1 MSNSPFYKTGVS
13 KSPLLT
19 AGHPGADV
27 SHIHKEGPF
36 TKIKDKRTSKIK
48 QKQKKKYD
56 VDATFKKVSDA
67 AAKANAYNKKQRNL
81 KSTKR
86 MRGGG
91 DKYNS
96 KNSKTNDEK
105 DTAKRG
111 PMGYQID

>member
-27 SHIHKEGPF
+27 SHIH
-36 TKIKDKRTSKIK
+36 K

-81 KSTKR
+81 KSTR
-86 MRGGG
+86 CSNHFLRW
-91 DKYNS
+91 S
-96 KNSKTNDEK
+96 IT
-105 DTAKRG
+105 
-111 PMGYQID
+111 